1 MGLAVNSGRDAP
13 EVFTVDTFLRDRA
26 ACSALH
32 DAAIEGNVECLRVLL
47 KAGAD
52 PNVLNAFGRT
62 PLDFASNAPSP
73 LKPPK
78 NVSEIVEVLREYGG
92 R

>member
-62 PLDFASNAPSP
+62 PLDFA
-73 LKPPK
+73 L
-78 NVSEIVEVLREYGG
+78 
-92 R
+92 